1 MLQRG
6 FLLRPISSSLQ
17 VQRSIK
23 KMLGLSDQAVRQ
35 FSTHQ
40 NGFQL
45 SAVPSSLQDV
55 IFELPNEKHPNV
67 AVLSFN
73 RQQQRNALG
82 VNMVNELLSCLE
94 FVKFNHT
101 EHQIRCLI
109 INSAVK
115 GTFCAGADLKER
127 SQMTQQQTSQFV
139 TKLRNLMNDVENLP
153 IPTIAAINGY
163 CLGGGMELSLAC
175 DFRVGV
181 LNKQAENLLPYYGL
195 VETSLA
201 IIPGAGG
208 TVRLPRLIGVSK
220 AKELIY
226 TAKKINVK
234 EAFEK
239 YGILNDVLVV
249 DQTTSANED
258 SLLIDYIVE
267 QYGKPI
273 SQNGP
278 IAVKMAKQA
287 IQQGIQLDVANAMKT
302 EELCYAQVIP
312 TKDRIEGLTAFKEKR
327 KPNYKGE

>member
-1 MLQRG
+1 MFKQAIKQTSSLSSSFAFRNS
-6 FLLRPISSSLQ
+6 FLLSGKRC
-17 VQRSIK
+17 
-23 KMLGLSDQAVRQ
+23 
-35 FSTHQ
+35 FST
-40 NGFQL
+40 
-45 SAVPSSLQDV
+45 SSLQDC
-55 IFELPNEKHPNV
+55 ILKLPDPVTNPSV

-94 FVKFNHT
+94 FIKFNHT
-101 EHQIRCLI
+101 EQGIRCLI

-127 SQMTQQQTSQFV
+127 SQMTQTQTSQFV
-139 TKLRNLMNDVENLP
+139 TKLRNLMNDIENLP

-181 LNKQAENLLPYYGL
+181 QNKDVELEKLPGYYGL
-195 VETSLA
+195 VETALA

-208 TVRLPRLIGVSK
+208 TQRLPRLIGVPK

-226 TAKKINVK
+226 TAKKINVQ
-234 EAFEK
+234 EAYEK
-239 YGILNDVLVV
+239 YGILNDVLIV
-249 DQTTSANED
+249 DSSNVTNED
-258 SLLIDYIVE
+258 QLLIDFCVE
-267 QYGKPI
+267 KYGKPI

-278 IAVKMAKQA
+278 IAVKMAKQS
-287 IQQGIQLDVANAMKT
+287 IQQGIQLDLANAMKT

-312 TKDRIEGLTAFKEKR
+312 TKDRIEGLTAFREKR
-327 KPNYKGE
+327 KPVYKGE